1 MLVSHD
7 VDGALAEADLAL
19 GLRGGG
25 QAFCRARCEVDA
37 TAARELY
44 A

>member
-7 VDGALAEADLAL
+7 VDGALAEADVAL
-19 GLRGGG
+19 GLRGGR
-25 QAFCRARCEVDA
+25 QAFCPPAREVDA
-37 TAARELY
+37 RAARELY